1 MSNSLQKHG
10 PHEAHKQLRARMKR
24 DGLETIEVQVTRKAG
39 KLQFG
44 FTGSEEQVVKAQAI
58 LANWN

>member
-10 PHEAHKQLRARMKR
+10 VHETHKQLRARMKR
-24 DGLETIEVQVTRKAG
+24 DGLDTIKVQVTRQAG
-39 KLQFG
+39 KLKFD
-44 FTGSEEQVVKAQAI
+44 FTGSKEQVVKAQAI